1 MNFVK
6 NYFSDRKIGFYLA
19 FSAGALAVLSSIVY
33 LIVYL
38 AIKGQE
44 MDRVFSVLNLLL
56 VFIGGVGAIVLEH
69 FRFKFG
75 RILPVI
81 CYSIALS
88 SHIVESAYPLADALT
103 GVAFLGGNL
112 TVAIVFIVLFAL
124 SAVAAVVASFKE

>member
-6 NYFSDRKIGFYLA
+6 KYFSNRKTGFYLA
-19 FSAGALAVLSSIVY
+19 FSAGALAVLSSIIY

-56 VFIGGVGAIVLEH
+56 MFIGGAGAIVLEY

-81 CYSIALS
+81 CYSVALS
-88 SHIVESAYPLADALT
+88 SHLVESAYPLADALT
-103 GVAFLGGNL
+103 GVNFLGGNL
-112 TVAIVFIVLFAL
+112 SVAIVFVVLFAL
-124 SAVAAVVASFKE
+124 STVAAVVASFKE